1 MLSCGD
7 RSPCDLRGIPFR
19 RRFFSSRTLSAVPM
33 SPSGI
38 GPPSPDTAKQSRQI
52 SAREYPNTSNPG
64 FEAHLPPSIAHK
76 LLDSSVSWKSEPSH
90 SRSSRFS
97 LTMPSHGIVF
107 ALRAE
112 KEVHAVLLPLR
123 LTLDPENCLP
133 LGRSE
138 GSDRQ
143 IERNRSGVTMRA
155 ASIGIPPAFTKVYS
169 KDIGVLCACPISP
182 ALTSR
187 GSCQNSNLCAMA
199 GEYVT
204 NRFTEVEDY
213 SKLLPRQSL
222 SVITGGGSD
231 IRALREGRTS
241 RSNFR
246 LSALRDGATQTEH
259 HHPAGSS
266 ASR

>member
-1 MLSCGD
+1 M
-7 RSPCDLRGIPFR
+7 
-19 RRFFSSRTLSAVPM
+19 
-33 SPSGI
+33 
-38 GPPSPDTAKQSRQI
+38 
-52 SAREYPNTSNPG
+52 
-64 FEAHLPPSIAHK
+64 
-76 LLDSSVSWKSEPSH
+76 
-90 SRSSRFS
+90 
-97 LTMPSHGIVF
+97 
-107 ALRAE
+107 
-112 KEVHAVLLPLR
+112 LPLR

-138 GSDRQ
+138 GSGRQ
-143 IERNRSGVTMRA
+143 IERNRSGVAMGA
-155 ASIGIPPAFTKVYS
+155 ASIGVNPASTSSSTSRWSPKPATTRPLPVGSSAASSIPPAFTKVYS